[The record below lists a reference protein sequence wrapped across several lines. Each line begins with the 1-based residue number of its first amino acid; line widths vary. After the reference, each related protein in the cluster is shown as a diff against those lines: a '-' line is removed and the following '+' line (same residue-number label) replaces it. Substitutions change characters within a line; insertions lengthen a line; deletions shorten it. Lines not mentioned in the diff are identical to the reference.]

1 MKVAWQRAIRF
12 VASDG
17 RIIRGEPLLPQ
28 SDYILGSESEPVDL
42 KARVIVGQDLFDES
56 GSTHVSDE
64 VVTVKRLL
72 SPIAAEE
79 VPILRCV
86 GLNYVK
92 HSKSQKL
99 SWQNR
104 NTDDHQSGRSPVVLH
119 RPFPRSSSNQTLPS
133 TIQKVKLLSQSCVR
147 TTKPTMKAK

>member
-17 RIIRGEPLLPQ
+17 RIIRGQPLLPQ

-92 HSKSQKL
+92 HSKSQKTFL
-99 SWQNR
+99 
-104 NTDDHQSGRSPVVLH
+104 
-119 RPFPRSSSNQTLPS
+119 
-133 TIQKVKLLSQSCVR
+133 
-147 TTKPTMKAK
+147 AK